1 MHRSVR
7 QAPVTFFKRL
17 LGASIS
23 WDIHTVVGCVQGFSC
38 SRLLLI
44 MKSFSAL
51 TKRMGTCGWLQD
63 RGFWSQLVAQS
74 LVGGFFFLIAVQ
86 NTAIKPE
93 AVSPREQ
100 MHLSIVFALL
110 WIGGAALFIGLLV
123 QRYRRL
129 LGLWIVVFALL
140 LIAWGAPLVA
150 LLGYAAVCY
159 QSWFI
164 AAYIQRHRRAWIAA
178 LVVGSVVG
186 LSVIAVSNAL
196 GGKAF
201 IDGNAVREPNF
212 WIGAAWILVF
222 IVISISLWWQIG
234 LNTRRKNQALE
245 ELRAKAELAALA
257 ERNRIAREMHDI
269 VAHSLAIVIAQS
281 DGGRYAGRKDPT
293 AAIDALETIS
303 SVGRDALTQMRELL
317 TVLRESTGEEDER
330 DMNTT
335 PGFDEIGRLIDEAR
349 AAGLRIDFSVRG
361 EPVAVDESRGLTVF
375 RVIQESLTN
384 VLKHAGKTAVN
395 VTLDWGLPKDKILRI
410 TVDNAQGEALVNDTV
425 DSVGRGLAGIKER
438 ALLHGGKTTW
448 GASISNTGGWRV
460 DVEIPL

>member
-1 MHRSVR
+1 M
-7 QAPVTFFKRL
+7 
-17 LGASIS
+17 
-23 WDIHTVVGCVQGFSC
+23 
-38 SRLLLI
+38 
-44 MKSFSAL
+44 
-51 TKRMGTCGWLQD
+51 
-63 RGFWSQLVAQS
+63 
-74 LVGGFFFLIAVQ
+74 
-86 NTAIKPE
+86 
-93 AVSPREQ
+93 
-100 MHLSIVFALL
+100 
-110 WIGGAALFIGLLV
+110 
-123 QRYRRL
+123 
-129 LGLWIVVFALL
+129 
-140 LIAWGAPLVA
+140 A

-164 AAYIQRHRRAWIAA
+164 AAYIQRHRRVWIAA

-317 TVLRESTGEEDER
+317 TVLRETTGEEDER

-349 AAGLRIDFSVRG
+349 AAGLRIDF
-361 EPVAVDESRGLTVF
+361 PCAVS
-375 RVIQESLTN
+375 
-384 VLKHAGKTAVN
+384 
-395 VTLDWGLPKDKILRI
+395 P
-410 TVDNAQGEALVNDTV
+410 
-425 DSVGRGLAGIKER
+425 
-438 ALLHGGKTTW
+438 
-448 GASISNTGGWRV
+448 
-460 DVEIPL
+460 

>member
-1 MHRSVR
+1 
-7 QAPVTFFKRL
+7 
-17 LGASIS
+17 
-23 WDIHTVVGCVQGFSC
+23 
-38 SRLLLI
+38 
-44 MKSFSAL
+44 
-51 TKRMGTCGWLQD
+51 
-63 RGFWSQLVAQS
+63 
-74 LVGGFFFLIAVQ
+74 
-86 NTAIKPE
+86 
-93 AVSPREQ
+93 
-100 MHLSIVFALL
+100 
-110 WIGGAALFIGLLV
+110 
-123 QRYRRL
+123 
-129 LGLWIVVFALL
+129 
-140 LIAWGAPLVA
+140 
-150 LLGYAAVCY
+150 
-159 QSWFI
+159 
-164 AAYIQRHRRAWIAA
+164 
-178 LVVGSVVG
+178 
-186 LSVIAVSNAL
+186 
-196 GGKAF
+196 
-201 IDGNAVREPNF
+201 
-212 WIGAAWILVF
+212 
-222 IVISISLWWQIG
+222 
-234 LNTRRKNQALE
+234 
-245 ELRAKAELAALA
+245 
-257 ERNRIAREMHDI
+257 MHDI

-335 PGFDEIGRLIDEAR
+335 PGFDKIGRLIDEAR

-438 ALLHGGKTTW
+438 ALLHGGKATW